1 MKKYALPLICCL
13 ALFAG
18 CSDDSTK
25 KPTAPTADELEQR
38 LLNAGDIG
46 AGWISTT
53 AVSAQDLGGLSSS
66 PCPGVTIP
74 TAVTGRLKPV
84 TGVRITPD
92 DGTNRAIIEAVVT
105 GDADTLASDL
115 QVVLDAAASCTGTE
129 IVNDNGDKVRYDS
142 LMLPAIGDQRMATVV
157 LGSQAPEF
165 QVTTHGHTAVVRVG
179 GIAVLLTQ
187 YEVMTN
193 PEAAPIVVDSDF
205 IGILQTA
212 VNRISAEA

>member
-1 MKKYALPLICCL
+1 MKKYSLSLICCL

-18 CSDDSTK
+18 CSDDSTDT
-25 KPTAPTADELEQR
+25 TATPSPAELEQR

-74 TAVTGRLKPV
+74 TAVTARLKPV
-84 TGVRITPD
+84 TGVRITPA

-105 GDADTLASDL
+105 GEEDTLAADL
-115 QVVLDAAASCTGTE
+115 QVVLDAADSCTGTD
-129 IVNDNGDKVRYDS
+129 IVNDKGDKVRYDS
-142 LMLPAIGDQRMATVV
+142 LLLPAIGDQRMATVV

-165 QVTTHGHTAVVRVG
+165 QLTTHGHTAVVRVG
-179 GIAVLLTQ
+179 GLAVLLTQ

-193 PEAAPIVVDSDF
+193 PDAPPIVVDSEF
-205 IGILQTA
+205 ISILQTA
-212 VNRISAEA
+212 VNRISAEG

>member
-1 MKKYALPLICCL
+1 MKKFSLPLICCL

-18 CSDDSTK
+18 CSDDSSDK
-25 KPTAPTADELEQR
+25 AAAPTADQLEPR

-53 AVSAQDLGGLSSS
+53 AVTAQDLGGLSSS

-74 TAVTGRLKPV
+74 AAVTTRLKPV
-84 TGVRITPD
+84 TGVRLTPA
-92 DGTNRAIIEAVVT
+92 DGTNRAIIEAVVV
-105 GDADTLASDL
+105 GDEETLTSDL
-115 QVVLDAAASCTGTE
+115 QAVMDAAESCTGTE
-129 IVNDNGDKVRYDS
+129 IVSENGDKARYDS
-142 LMLPAIGDQRMATVV
+142 VMLPAIGDQRMATVV

-165 QVTTHGHTAVVRVG
+165 QLTTHGHTAIVRVG

-193 PEAAPIVVDSDF
+193 PDAPVIVTDTDF
-205 IGILQTA
+205 IGILKTA
-212 VNRISAEA
+212 VDRISAEA